1 MEKISLDILPAR
13 RVPWVAIAIWSAV
26 VVMALVAGIQAYHK
40 EVKDLAL
47 ANPLDINDFNRWL
60 RMLPG
65 FLHRH
70 ANFKNDLW
78 PMPPF
83 TIVLFS
89 PFSLLSFPAAQFAW
103 AFFKPV
109 LLAIIFYSALD
120 IVRKSGVR
128 IAVLPMTLLLAVWFW
143 PVIGDMQEGQVN
155 LLMLTPMAVGL
166 WLAQKET
173 SKTDWLAGLMLAMAV
188 AIKVTPIIFIIY
200 FLWRRRWRV
209 AAAMVL
215 GIPFWLFVPLAA
227 FFGPA
232 QSMLWNHQYFDIM
245 IRPYI
250 LHGAVK
256 VPSGESIPS
265 FLLRLLAHVPAFV
278 AYPHGHAKNYYV
290 NLFDLS
296 PASAQRIIRFVLVG
310 IGCVGLVWMRRKL
323 PTLRCRRYALEIGA
337 VAAFMLWAEE
347 WSWVPHY
354 VTLIF
359 TLMAAAMVAS
369 DIEAPRIGRTLSVVA
384 LGLAA
389 VLMMLTSDVIKI
401 FGPHAANYGRTLDPA
416 LFAGFALVLA
426 FMASGYSRRTAYAP
440 PEVLNTAGDAHAAAR
455 PSPESPA

>member
-1 MEKISLDILPAR
+1 MAKLQSSSVPGKQI
-13 RVPWVAIAIWSAV
+13 PWVSIILWCVV
-26 VVMALVAGIQAYHK
+26 VVMALVVGIQAYHR

-47 ANPLDINDFNRWL
+47 AHPLDINDFNRWL

-65 FLHRH
+65 FLYHH

-89 PFSLLSFPAAQFAW
+89 PFSLLSFPMAQFAW

-109 LLAIIFYSALD
+109 LLAVIFYCALS
-120 IVRKSGVR
+120 IVRKCGVR
-128 IAVLPMTLLLAVWFW
+128 IAPLPMALIFMVWFW

-155 LLMLTPMAVGL
+155 LLMLTPMALGL
-166 WLAQKET
+166 WLAQMEKPA
-173 SKTDWLAGLMLAMAV
+173 TDWLAGLMLAMAV

-200 FLWRRRWRV
+200 LLWRRRWRV

-215 GIPFWLFVPLAA
+215 GIPFWLYVPLALV
-227 FFGPA
+227 FGPG
-232 QSMLWNHQYFDIM
+232 QSILWNHQYFDIM

-265 FLLRLLAHVPAFV
+265 FLLRLLSHVPAFV
-278 AYPHGHAKNYYV
+278 AYPHGHPKNYYV
-290 NLFDLS
+290 NLFHFS
-296 PASAQRIIRFVLVG
+296 PARAQAIIRTVLVA
-310 IGCVGLVWMRRKL
+310 IGCIGLVWMRRRL
-323 PTLRCRRYALEIGA
+323 TTLRCRRYALEIGA
-337 VAAFMLWAEE
+337 IAAFMLWAEE

-369 DIEAPRIGRTLSVVA
+369 DIQAPRIGRKLSLAA
-384 LGLAA
+384 LIIAA
-389 VLMMLTSDVIKI
+389 VLMALTSDLIKI
-401 FGPHAANYGRTLDPA
+401 FGPHASNYGRTLDPA

-426 FMASGYSRRTAYAP
+426 FMASGYSRLTAYSP
-440 PEVLNTAGDAHAAAR
+440 PDAII
-455 PSPESPA
+455 PTDPLPQPL